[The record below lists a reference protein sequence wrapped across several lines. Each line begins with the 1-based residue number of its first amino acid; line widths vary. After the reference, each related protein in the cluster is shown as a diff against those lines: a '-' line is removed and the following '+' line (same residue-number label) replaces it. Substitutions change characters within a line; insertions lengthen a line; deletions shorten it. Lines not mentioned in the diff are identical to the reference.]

1 MYINSSYFF
10 FNYMYNVFGILII
23 NFKFM
28 LKGKVVFDKYF

>member
-1 MYINSSYFF
+1 MYINSSYF